1 MAPSRWSQTLGSW
14 SQWPARRRRFSH
26 YCRAGGHRGSPLAR
40 TRFVGGVVVGELG
53 HHGGGGR
60 HSDALVFHP
69 AQRDVVTEHGER
81 ADCVGGK
88 GDLVAIPAGM
98 QLECAAARR
107 R

>member
-1 MAPSRWSQTLGSW
+1 MAASRITAALGGIVVRR
-14 SQWPARRRRFSH
+14 WPAPDSE
-26 YCRAGGHRGSPLAR
+26 
-40 TRFVGGVVVGELG
+40 VGVVVGELG

-81 ADCVGGK
+81 ADCVGDK
-88 GDLVAIPAGM
+88 GDLVAIPTGM
-98 QLECAAARR
+98 QLECPAVRR